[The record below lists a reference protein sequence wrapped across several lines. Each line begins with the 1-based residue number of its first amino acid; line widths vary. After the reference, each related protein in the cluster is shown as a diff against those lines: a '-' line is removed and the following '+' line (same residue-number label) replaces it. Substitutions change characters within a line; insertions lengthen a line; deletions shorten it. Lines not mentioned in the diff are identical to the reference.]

1 MWLCSPSTSII
12 EDRDPSTHLNILTT
26 RGRHKRGWT
35 RAVAKPL
42 ISASA
47 YRTIIHT
54 TGVVHGELLIQEYM
68 TSIEDEGECSLV
80 YFAGRFSHALK
91 KLP

>member
-1 MWLCSPSTSII
+1 VRRRQNSDGLTEGESVDIGRLC
-12 EDRDPSTHLNILTT
+12 
-26 RGRHKRGWT
+26 HKRGWT